1 MQPPESPSPSKKLQF
16 VGWPATRVM
25 DVPAPEVQPTEGP
38 VYAPTPQP
46 ARTPWERIK
55 RVARHPATRLF
66 LRMKSYVF
74 TFVAVYVIYNAFTLL
89 TESYT
94 ASLPFYKRQEEA
106 VGDSTCVPLFT
117 AATSLNASS
126 SILYA
131 YAQNTPLLR
140 VCTDLTGPE
149 LDAALGANYRY
160 DPLAAA
166 APGCAAS
173 PEGFAALAAACTY
186 AKNVPSPPFA
196 PNCSAAAAICA
207 ANATAGAPEASRC
220 FYQYGIA
227 VNPGSWGTPCA
238 AQVFALLSGPQLTN
252 PPPLCLKRFV
262 WSLISVSSLKQTVTY
277 VALAAMALR
286 LLCEVAAAAFF
297 CARGR
302 RAPVKGDG
310 FFQHLLWAFIN
321 GGLLGA
327 PLEAYFW
334 CATSAPPP
342 AVHVSATVAFLV
354 LLSDVASHVAIPAVA
369 IYGCTARPGFA
380 LPIVQVAVQAVKAVV
395 HCAEVTYAAHDDDV
409 EPGKGVAEPLEE
421 PPPNYPAYP
430 RAP

>member
-1 MQPPESPSPSKKLQF
+1 MLFVPPPP
-16 VGWPATRVM
+16 
-25 DVPAPEVQPTEGP
+25 PTT
-38 VYAPTPQP
+38 PTPP
-46 ARTPWERIK
+46 TPWERV
-55 RVARHPATRLF
+55 RRFARHPTTRLF
-66 LRMKSYVF
+66 LRIKSYVF
-74 TFVAVYVIYNAFTLL
+74 TFVAVYVIYRAFILL

-94 ASLPFYKRQEEA
+94 GTLPFYTQQFEA
-106 VGDSTCVPLFT
+106 VSDSTCVPLFAA
-117 AATSLNASS
+117 AATLNASS
-126 SILYA
+126 SVLYA

-173 PEGFAALAAACTY
+173 PSGFAALAASCTY

-196 PNCSAAAAICA
+196 PNCSAAAAICI

-220 FYQYGIA
+220 FFQYGVA
-227 VNPGSWGTPCA
+227 VSPGRWGTSCA
-238 AQVFALLSGPQLTN
+238 AQVFALLSGPQLPD

-369 IYGCTARPGFA
+369 IYGCAARPGFA

-395 HCAEVTYAAHDDDV
+395 HCAEVSFAAHEEP
-409 EPGKGVAEPLEE
+409 EPGKAAPEPLEE
-421 PPPNYPAYP
+421 PPSYPAYP
-430 RAP
+430 AARPLASK